1 MVRWGRGG
9 GLSGAESP
17 KAKQRLSQQGL
28 KEGVKARQVGE
39 KLTAICQ
46 GPVTKEGR
54 EAGRPG

>member
-54 EAGRPG
+54 EAG